1 MAKAFQNVAR
11 VGRNIVKFG
20 HTGWKQKKSRHF
32 SRSKFA
38 ADGEYSF
45 IIYFNVRVN
54 RFRGENHQTSGR
66 FHSTSRRKRI
76 AIERKSGNLNAL
88 LLFRLLCI
96 STKYYLNRL
105 QEACRIYYFTTDSFL
120 TSRRSVDSGTRWLDY
135 LFNVWPFKTMKT
147 CKI

>member
-66 FHSTSRRKRI
+66 FTRPQDDN
-76 AIERKSGNLNAL
+76 E
-88 LLFRLLCI
+88 
-96 STKYYLNRL
+96 L
-105 QEACRIYYFTTDSFL
+105 QSNGSPVI
-120 TSRRSVDSGTRWLDY
+120 
-135 LFNVWPFKTMKT
+135 
-147 CKI
+147 